1 MRIPVHLED
10 GDLTGA
16 SVCLCVADS
25 SNTINKMTQSTKH
38 VGKKT
43 KTKHQTTDSGV
54 NLTLLSYRFN
64 SAHTHTYV
72 QGSFCCLNNTI
83 VLTFLFLLSRL
94 IQINAV

>member
-38 VGKKT
+38 VGKK
-43 KTKHQTTDSGV
+43 KKKKSIRQ
-54 NLTLLSYRFN
+54 LT
-64 SAHTHTYV
+64 V
-72 QGSFCCLNNTI
+72 G
-83 VLTFLFLLSRL
+83 
-94 IQINAV
+94 

>member
-38 VGKKT
+38 VGKK
-43 KTKHQTTDSGV
+43 KKKKKHQTTDSGV

-64 SAHTHTYV
+64 SAHIHIRTRK
-72 QGSFCCLNNTI
+72 
-83 VLTFLFLLSRL
+83 FLLP
-94 IQINAV
+94 